1 MDIDGHRVFADGT
14 EIALSRKEFDLLCVL
29 LQNAGRVVSR
39 RDLLDA
45 VWCPGYPD
53 ENKTLEVHIRRLRR
67 KLDPG
72 SSASRIRT
80 VRGIGYIFDVEAAR
94 LTRHEAVAQQLP
106 RLVQRPGTS
115 EYHIHV
121 ARRSAATSPA
131 STRTRRWWLTVGWR
145 SPAAPSGRTRTP
157 RRPASP

>member
-1 MDIDGHRVFADGT
+1 MTSGLPRDKTPHARGPGRRRLRVNGVILDIDGHRVFADGT

-45 VWCPGYPD
+45 VWCPGHPD
-53 ENKTLEVHIRRLRR
+53 ENKILEVHIRRLRR
-67 KLDPG
+67 KLDPE

-94 LTRHEAVAQQLP
+94 LT
-106 RLVQRPGTS
+106 
-115 EYHIHV
+115 
-121 ARRSAATSPA
+121 
-131 STRTRRWWLTVGWR
+131 
-145 SPAAPSGRTRTP
+145 GRT
-157 RRPASP
+157 